1 MNSLEFKLLQEQIDK
16 IKQKSF
22 DVDEDDD
29 TSEEDLSLENQDI
42 MIVDSIK
49 GH

>member
-1 MNSLEFKLLQEQIDK
+1 
-16 IKQKSF
+16 
-22 DVDEDDD
+22 VDEDDD